1 MKRSLT
7 PESARSMAWFTLL
20 RLCLI
25 LTPLLT
31 GAAASPNP
39 RSIPVTL
46 PGNPGNIFLLG
57 QAIRVEWPDSL
68 PAGNDQWRLL
78 DDRLEV
84 LQSGIRPDPVESN
97 IPEPLVLEDLPVG
110 WYRIEFGSIQSPAH
124 SWTTAAVL
132 QPLRAPV
139 PLHSPVGVDA
149 AISWFARDDVVRQ
162 EEHASLASL
171 AGANWVRDRLR
182 WRDVQPEP
190 GPLKSDRTTYDT
202 AAQVQARHGLQV
214 LQVFHDSPPW
224 THVARPVTSS
234 FAPDLRDVH
243 QFAKSLA
250 HRFQGL
256 VSAWEPW
263 NEANVP
269 NFGGHTVDQ
278 MCSWQKAAWLGFKA
292 GDSRLIVGW
301 NPTAA
306 VPTPAH
312 THGILANE
320 TWPYFDTY
328 NIHTYDWAHSYRDL
342 WAPAREAA
350 SGRPLWITEA
360 DRGTL
365 HLKDPPWFDLDPR
378 LERLKAQWI
387 AQSYASSLFAG
398 ATRHFHFILGH
409 YHEPQGVQFG
419 LLRLDL
425 TPRPAYVAL
434 AAAGRCLAGA
444 TILGHWQ
451 PEPDVHV
458 YAFQAQ
464 PDGEP
469 HDVLVVYAE
478 RDVDWDARGVFT
490 STWQLPA
497 HIQIRGIFDYLGRPL
512 GTSFPRPLTS
522 APIFIF
528 LPHGQAAR
536 LPLTPPPPLA
546 PPRAGEASPIVLQ
559 LVQPRS
565 TIVAIQD
572 LPWSE
577 GHAYAMEQGTTQEL
591 ALHAY
596 NFSDQPVMADLEV
609 LDQPSGWHIA
619 WSRTRFQ
626 IDPGE
631 RVVLTGSLRMD
642 GDADTRDG
650 WIKLRAATGTHGNAA
665 LAFRFVLQP
674 SQLQSVH
681 P

>member
-7 PESARSMAWFTLL
+7 PAASQSNPWVTFLRIQLL
-20 RLCLI
+20 LI
-25 LTPLLT
+25 PLLV
-31 GAAASPNP
+31 GAATAHDPP
-39 RSIPVTL
+39 PFPAPL
-46 PGNPGNIFLLG
+46 PGNPGNIYLSG
-57 QAIRVEWPDSL
+57 QTVRVPWPDPL
-68 PAGNDQWRLL
+68 PAGIHQWRLL
-78 DDRLEV
+78 DDRLELV
-84 LQSGIRPDPVESN
+84 QSGARQDSAGVSAGL
-97 IPEPLVLEDLPVG
+97 EPLLFEDLPIG
-110 WYRIEFGSIQSPAH
+110 WYRIEFGATESTTH

-132 QPLRAPV
+132 EPLRATV
-139 PLHSPVGVDA
+139 PLHSPIALDA
-149 AISWFARDDVVRQ
+149 AISWFARDDAVRQ
-162 EEHASLASL
+162 EAYASLASL
-171 AGANWVRDRLR
+171 AGVNWVRDRLR

-190 GPLKSDRTTYDT
+190 GALVSDTTTYDT
-202 AAQVQARHGLQV
+202 AAQMQARHGLHV
-214 LQVFHDSPPW
+214 LQVFHDSPRW
-224 THVARPVTSS
+224 THSAQPITTA
-234 FAPDLRDVH
+234 FAPDLRHVH
-243 QFAKSLA
+243 QFAKALA
-250 HRFQGL
+250 HRFKGL
-256 VSAWEPW
+256 ITAWEPW

-292 GDSRLIVGW
+292 GDPTLTVGW

-312 THGILANE
+312 TYGVLANE

-328 NIHTYDWAHSYRDL
+328 NIHTYDWAHSYADL

-365 HLKDPPWFDLDPR
+365 HLKNAPWFDLDPR
-378 LERLKAQWI
+378 LERLKAEWI
-387 AQSYASSLFAG
+387 AQSYAASLFAG

-451 PEPDVHV
+451 PEPNVHV
-458 YAFQAQ
+458 YAFHAR

-469 HDVLVVYAE
+469 HDVLVLYAE

-497 HIQIRGIFDYLGRPL
+497 HVDVRKIIDYLGRPL
-512 GTSFPRPLTS
+512 GTSFPHPLTS
-522 APIFIF
+522 APIFLF
-528 LPHGQAAR
+528 LPPGQAAR
-536 LPLTPPPPLA
+536 LPLTPPPPLD
-546 PPRAGEASPIVLQ
+546 PPRAGHASPIVLQ

-565 TIVAIQD
+565 TIVAIED

-577 GHAYAMEQGTTQEL
+577 GHVYSIEQGTTQEL
-591 ALHAY
+591 TLHAY
-596 NFSDQPVMADLEV
+596 NFSEQPATGSFDVIDHPP
-609 LDQPSGWHIA
+609 DWHVA
-619 WSRTRFQ
+619 WPTSRFQ

-631 RVVLTGSLRMD
+631 RITLNGSLRMND
-642 GDADTRDG
+642 TETRDG
-650 WIKLRAATGTHGNAA
+650 WIKVRADTGAHGNPA
-665 LAFRFVLQP
+665 LAFRFVVQP
-674 SQLQSVH
+674 SPLQSAR
-681 P
+681 